1 MKRLLHI
8 TALSR
13 LAAIVTLLMMTIQT
27 WAMTYEQAR
36 EQALFLTDKMAYELN
51 LSQEQY
57 EAAYEINLDYL
68 MSVTT
73 VDEVYSNYWYQRN
86 IDMEYIMLDWQYSTF
101 CATNY
106 FYRPLYWDAG
116 FWHFG
121 IYAYYPHR
129 DVFYFERPAVYVS
142 YRGGHGWR
150 AGGGRSW
157 YATRTTYYRGT
168 HRAQHIGLRDGYDR
182 RNGVSRNT
190 MSRTSSNINRQNLS
204 SSTRNGYRSSTRTTV
219 GNSNSNINN
228 SGTYRNSRSSRS
240 DNDDMYSSG
249 RSSYRGSEGSNTSSY
264 SGSGSN
270 YNRHSYGSSSS
281 SRQGYGSGSSN
292 INRQSYSGS
301 SSSRQSYSGS
311 SSSRQSYSG
320 SSSSS
325 RQSYSGGSSNIGQ
338 MRGSSYGGS
347 RSSSSSYGGSRS
359 NISSFGGSSSGSM
372 GSRSSGSMGSRSSG
386 SMGGGSSRGSM
397 GRR

>member
-86 IDMEYIMLDWQYSTF
+86 IDMEYIMLDWQYSAF

-116 FWHFG
+116 YWHFG
-121 IYAYYPHR
+121 VYAYYPHR
-129 DVFYFERPAVYVS
+129 EVFYFERPAVYIS
-142 YRGGHGWR
+142 YNGGHGWR

-157 YATRTTYYRGT
+157 YATRTAHYRGT

-182 RNGVSRNT
+182 RNGISRHT
-190 MSRTSSNINRQNLS
+190 MSRTSSNINRQNMS
-204 SSTRNGYRSSTRTTV
+204 GRNGYRSSTRTTV
-219 GNSNSNINN
+219 GNSNISN

-240 DNDDMYSSG
+240 DNDDMYSGG
-249 RSSYRGSEGSNTSSY
+249 RSSYRSGDNSSTGSY
-264 SGSGSN
+264 SGGSN

-281 SRQGYGSGSSN
+281 
-292 INRQSYSGS
+292 RQSYG
-301 SSSRQSYSGS
+301 
-311 SSSRQSYSG
+311 
-320 SSSSS
+320 
-325 RQSYSGGSSNIGQ
+325 GGSSNIGQ
-338 MRGSSYGGS
+338 MRGSSYSGS
-347 RSSSSSYGGSRS
+347 RSSSSSSYGSSRG

-372 GSRSSGSMGSRSSG
+372 GTRSSGGMGTRSSGGMSSRSSGG
-386 SMGGGSSRGSM
+386 MGGGGSRGSM
-397 GRR
+397 GRH

>member
-86 IDMEYIMLDWQYSTF
+86 IDMEYIMLDWQYSAF

-116 FWHFG
+116 YWHFG
-121 IYAYYPHR
+121 VYAYYPHR
-129 DVFYFERPAVYVS
+129 EVFYFERPAVYVS
-142 YRGGHGWR
+142 YRGSHGWR

-157 YATRTTYYRGT
+157 YATRTAHYRGT

-182 RNGVSRNT
+182 RNGISRHT
-190 MSRTSSNINRQNLS
+190 MSRTSSNINRQNMS
-204 SSTRNGYRSSTRTTV
+204 GRNGYRSSTRTTV
-219 GNSNSNINN
+219 GNSNISN

-240 DNDDMYSSG
+240 DNDDMYSGG
-249 RSSYRGSEGSNTSSY
+249 RSSYRSGDNSSTGSY
-264 SGSGSN
+264 SGGSN

-281 SRQGYGSGSSN
+281 RQSYGSGSSN
-292 INRQSYSGS
+292 INRQSYGS
-301 SSSRQSYSGS
+301 SSSRQSYG
-311 SSSRQSYSG
+311 
-320 SSSSS
+320 
-325 RQSYSGGSSNIGQ
+325 GGSSNIGQ
-338 MRGSSYGGS
+338 MRGSSYSGS
-347 RSSSSSYGGSRS
+347 RSSSSSSYGGSRG
-359 NISSFGGSSSGSM
+359 NISSFGGSSSGGMGTRSSSGMGTRSSGGM
-372 GSRSSGSMGSRSSG
+372 GSRSSGG
-386 SMGGGSSRGSM
+386 MGGGGSRGSM
-397 GRR
+397 GRH

>member
-8 TALSR
+8 SPLSR
-13 LAAIVTLLMMTIQT
+13 IAAIVALLMIAIQAS
-27 WAMTYEQAR
+27 AMTYEQAR

-86 IDMEYIMLDWQYSTF
+86 IDMEYIMLDWQYSAF

-121 IYAYYPHR
+121 IYTYYPHR

-157 YATRTTYYRGT
+157 YATRTTHYRGVNRGT
-168 HRAQHIGLRDGYDR
+168 HVGLRDHYNR
-182 RNGVSRNT
+182 RNGTDINRHA
-190 MSRTSSNINRQNLS
+190 MSRTSSNINRQNMRG
-204 SSTRNGYRSSTRTTV
+204 TTTHNGYRSSTRTTV
-219 GNSNSNINN
+219 GNN
-228 SGTYRNSRSSRS
+228 SGGSYRGSRSSRS

-249 RSSYRGSEGSNTSSY
+249 RSGNYRSGDGSSSGSY
-264 SGSGSN
+264 SGSST
-270 YNRHSYGSSSS
+270 YNRHDYSGSSNRQSYGSGSNINRQRYGSSSSTYGGSSSSRSYGGSSSYGSSSS
-281 SRQGYGSGSSN
+281 SRG
-292 INRQSYSGS
+292 YSGS
-301 SSSRQSYSGS
+301 S
-311 SSSRQSYSG
+311 
-320 SSSSS
+320 
-325 RQSYSGGSSNIGQ
+325 
-338 MRGSSYGGS
+338 SSYGGS
-347 RSSSSSYGGSRS
+347 RSSSSMGSRSSSSYGGSRS
-359 NISSFGGSSSGSM
+359 NISSFGGSSSM
-372 GSRSSGSMGSRSSG
+372 GSRSSGSYGGTRSSG
-386 SMGGGSSRGSM
+386 GMSGGGSRGGNSHGSM
-397 GRR
+397 SRH

>member
-8 TALSR
+8 SPLSR
-13 LAAIVTLLMMTIQT
+13 MVAIAALLMIAIQAS
-27 WAMTYEQAR
+27 AMTYEQAR

-86 IDMEYIMLDWQYSTF
+86 IDMEYIMLDWQYSAF

-121 IYAYYPHR
+121 IYTYYPHR

-168 HRAQHIGLRDGYDR
+168 HRGTHVGLRDNYNR
-182 RNGVSRNT
+182 RNGTDMSRHA
-190 MSRTSSNINRQNLS
+190 MSRTNSNINRQNMRGTS
-204 SSTRNGYRSSTRTTV
+204 HNGYRSSTRTTV
-219 GNSNSNINN
+219 GNNGNS
-228 SGTYRNSRSSRS
+228 SYRNSRNSRS

-249 RSSYRGSEGSNTSSY
+249 RSSNYRSSDGGSSGNY
-264 SGSGSN
+264 SGSNFNRHNYSGGSN
-270 YNRHSYGSSSS
+270 INRQRYGSSSS
-281 SRQGYGSGSSN
+281 GM
-292 INRQSYSGS
+292 SGS
-301 SSSRQSYSGS
+301 SSSRS
-311 SSSRQSYSG
+311 SSSYGG

-325 RQSYSGGSSNIGQ
+325 SY
-338 MRGSSYGGS
+338 RGS
-347 RSSSSSYGGSRS
+347 SSSSSYGGSSSSNGYSGSRG
-359 NISSFGGSSSGSM
+359 NISSFGGSSSM
-372 GSRSSGSMGSRSSG
+372 GSRSSSSMGTRGGSG
-386 SMGGGSSRGSM
+386 MGGGGSRGGHSHGSM
-397 GRR
+397 GRH